1 MANLSSITLPNN
13 TTYNFKDNNAI
24 PKNED
29 GNTQYLKRPTGLR
42 GSNDLTLQGLFNVT
56 RANRLAFLPPD
67 QIIIEKTIDG
77 GTTWT
82 DAEVSDNTK
91 LGLFSE
97 TRNSINIPLIDG
109 VRNPL
114 CGIRVTFTAMKYNV
128 PSGTAETAKYNYW
141 NSNYVLS
148 TERYN
153 QIKQFYFWLSASD
166 GSIGVKIEGAKGS
179 SANSWQS
186 LFNDTNYYM
195 TGWSGSDYVRLN
207 GQYVFGGSITQTGNS
222 FWNYRITFMS
232 KGKNGTDDFDT
243 GSKTQQQNIAQ
254 IRAYGDSY
262 WTKGNEYAATDK
274 IYTHDYNKNVTFPAR
289 VTANGGFSGNLTGN
303 VTGNATNVTGT
314 VAIGHGGTGATS
326 AAAARTNLGLGSA
339 ALASTAASVGNNSN
353 LPTGSAIQTYVSGLV
368 AGVLHY
374 KGTKSTVANL
384 PTSGN
389 TTGDVW
395 HVTQNGSEWAWDG
408 SAWQELG
415 TAIDLSNY
423 ITNVTASTISIG
435 SASTGTAIPA
445 DDITAW
451 TTNTPTEVTPATVVT
466 SASGASASVSNGVLT
481 ITNGSFSTG
490 PAATVTPGSS
500 ASLSYT
506 SKSIPNISVTNQTVV
521 SGITSN

>member
-1 MANLSSITLPNN
+1 MASLSSITLPNN
-13 TTYNFKDNNAI
+13 NTYDFKDNNAI

-29 GNTQYLKRPTGLR
+29 GNTQYLKRPSGLR
-42 GSNDLTLQGLFNVT
+42 GSNDLTLQGLFNAT

-114 CGIRVTFTAMKYNV
+114 CGIRVTFTAMKYDV
-128 PSGTAETAKYNYW
+128 PSGTVETAKYNYW
-141 NSNYVLS
+141 NSDYVLS

-207 GQYVFGGSITQTGNS
+207 SQYVFGGGTNQTGNS

-232 KGKNGTDDFDT
+232 KGQNGTDNFDT
-243 GSKTQQQNIAQ
+243 GSKTQYQNIAQ

-274 IYTHDYNKNVTFPAR
+274 IYTHDINKNVTFPAK
-289 VTANGGFSGNLTGN
+289 VIASGGFSGNLTGTATD
-303 VTGNATNVTGT
+303 VATQGNGT
-314 VAIGHGGTGATS
+314 TDVYRHVWFSDSFTETKRAHDDDFTYNPASNTLKIANIDGKINGHTVNKDVPANAVFTD
-326 AAAARTNLGLGSA
+326 T
-339 ALASTAASVGNNSN
+339 
-353 LPTGSAIQTYVSGLV
+353 TY
-368 AGVLHY
+368 
-374 KGTKSTVANL
+374 
-384 PTSGN
+384 
-389 TTGDVW
+389 
-395 HVTQNGSEWAWDG
+395 
-408 SAWQELG
+408 
-415 TAIDLSNY
+415 
-423 ITNVTASTISIG
+423 TASTVSIG
-435 SASTGTAIPA
+435 SASTGTAISA

-451 TTNTPTEVTPATVVT
+451 TTNTPTAVTPATVVT

-506 SKSIPNISVTNQTVV
+506 SRSIPNISVTNKTVV
-521 SGITSN
+521 SGITSS